1 MYCTIKYILNIK
13 GKRTIWTYKAQSVF
27 KIHDMVGLTV
37 LYDHLK

>member
-1 MYCTIKYILNIK
+1 MLILNIK
-13 GKRTIWTYKAQSVF
+13 GKRTIWTYKVQTAVF